1 MKPMFKTLAEQLGAG
16 RISSRQLVEECLDRA
31 TAANG
36 EGARTF
42 ISVDAAPA
50 LRLADAVDAA
60 RKAGTERRPFAGI
73 PVSVK
78 DLFDVAGQVTS
89 AGSIVLRDQPPASQD
104 APAVGRLKAA
114 GLIVVGRTNM
124 TEFAY
129 SGLGI
134 NPHHGTPAN
143 RFDRASKRIP
153 GGSSSGAAIS
163 VTDGMA
169 MGALGTDTGGSCR
182 IPAALNGL
190 VGYKPTASA
199 VPLQGCMPLS
209 PSLDSAGPIAHSVQ
223 CCASLYTMLSGLAV
237 PLPGSPGLARG
248 LKLGIPQAVVLDG
261 LDANVAHAFQRAVE
275 RLSASGASVRDL
287 ALRAFAELA
296 PANAKGGLVAA
307 QAYAAHKERLS
318 LQGELYDPRVRLRI
332 EKGATQSTDDYEQLH
347 MFRASWIRSV
357 LTEMQSVD
365 FLLCP
370 TVPMIAPTIAELE
383 DEVAYGHVNL
393 AMLRNPTFA
402 NFLDGCAISLP
413 CHACTD
419 AAPVGLMLMGRNGD
433 DARLLAAA
441 HAIESIVAP
450 ESI

>member
-1 MKPMFKTLAEQLGAG
+1 MKSMFKTLAGQLDAG
-16 RISSRQLVEECLDRA
+16 RISSRQLVEECLDHA
-31 TAANG
+31 TAADG

-42 ISVDAAPA
+42 IGLDPEPA

-78 DLFDVAGQVTS
+78 DLFDVAGQVTT
-89 AGSIVLRDQPPASQD
+89 AGSAVLRGQPPASRD

-134 NPHHGTPAN
+134 NPHYGTPAN
-143 RFDRASKRIP
+143 RFDRAGRRIP

-190 VGYKPTASA
+190 VGYKPTAST
-199 VPLQGCMPLS
+199 VPLQGCLPLS

-223 CCASLYTMLSGLAV
+223 CCASLYTILSGLAA
-237 PLPGSPGLARG
+237 PLPDAPMPLQG
-248 LKLGIPQAVVLDG
+248 LKLGISQAVVLDG
-261 LDANVAHAFQRAVE
+261 LDTEVARAFQRAVE
-275 RLSASGASVRDL
+275 RLSASGASVRDM
-287 ALRAFAELA
+287 ALRPFAELA
-296 PANAKGGLVAA
+296 PANAKGGLVAT
-307 QAYAAHKERLS
+307 QAYAAHKQRLS
-318 LQGELYDPRVRLRI
+318 LQGELYDPRVRVRM
-332 EKGATQSTDDYEQLH
+332 EKGATQSADDYEQLH
-347 MFRASWIRSV
+347 VFRNSWIRSV
-357 LTEMQSVD
+357 LAEMENVD

-383 DEVAYGHVNL
+383 DEAAYGRVNL

-413 CHACTD
+413 CHAWPD